1 MVGQLDRSAKQ
12 GETRKSRSGR
22 ERKGKMIVQC
32 ETFNQQSDTVACVGR
47 GRRVSG
53 GLVRR
58 EDRWGRGWGVDGI
71 GGS

>member
-1 MVGQLDRSAKQ
+1 
-12 GETRKSRSGR
+12 
-22 ERKGKMIVQC
+22 MIVQC